1 MSVSEQHKKTIAA
14 YLDGFCAHSMD
25 RVLACFSKDAVVHSP
40 TQDGPKHPADFY
52 PPVIARSAG
61 VKFDIRAFYAG
72 ETPDVTVALLDY
84 CKPMPD
90 GSLRVF
96 DCVDIFTF
104 DKAGKITD
112 LRIVFDT
119 KKLTP

>member
-1 MSVSEQHKKTIAA
+1 MTVTDQQKKAIQG

-25 RVLACFSKDAVVHSP
+25 GILKWFSKDALVHSP
-40 TQDGPKHPADFY
+40 TQDGPKKPADFY

-61 VKFDIRAFYAG
+61 VKFEVRAFYAG
-72 ETPDVTVALLDY
+72 ETPDVATALLAY
-84 CKPMPD
+84 HKPMPD
-90 GSLRVF
+90 GTLRMF

-104 DKAGKITD
+104 DKTGKIRD